1 MTMMPLTSAKEPA
14 AGHTGSPSMSA
25 RQALLGVADTEIGS
39 GPGSPRGQPAWGGG
53 SDRVKH
59 SSRSFGVRIITKSSL
74 GSGRYAPGSVTQS
87 LTAIPIALT
96 PFQGQRPSIRFSTGI
111 NVSMILS

>member
-1 MTMMPLTSAKEPA
+1 MTMMPLISAKEPA

-25 RQALLGVADTEIGS
+25 RQGCWEFETGS

-59 SSRSFGVRIITKSSL
+59 SSRSFGVRIITKSGL

-96 PFQGQRPSIRFSTGI
+96 PFQGQRPSMRFSTGI